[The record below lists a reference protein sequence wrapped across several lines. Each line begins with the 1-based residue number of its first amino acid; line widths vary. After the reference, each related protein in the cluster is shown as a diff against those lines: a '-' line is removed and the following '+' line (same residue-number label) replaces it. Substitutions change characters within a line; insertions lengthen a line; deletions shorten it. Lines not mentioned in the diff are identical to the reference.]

1 MAAWRLGLQRLLSLS
16 DALALCA
23 SRSYL
28 PTALPHVPSLPAI
41 CDALLNSPLTTRHFG
56 FAATAAA
63 PLHEFDTYKVTVVT
77 GNLRGAGTHSP
88 AWVQLIGSNGST
100 ERYMLG
106 DEDTFERDTAREF
119 TLPVPKNIGQLRRV
133 HIQKRRQPQALGDG
147 WYLKHVEVSG
157 PGGDS
162 VVFPCN
168 AWLGESDCGGY
179 NGPNE
184 RNLLPAALQSPVV
197 EYPEPVKLTASGM
210 AIPHPEKLMKGG
222 RKGVNTRGY
231 GHAGE
236 DAYFFGKGSKL
247 FGMGVADGIYAWK
260 EQGIDAGLMSRA
272 LMERC
277 KALVEADNEDVFQVL
292 GSAVQAVH
300 DASLQGSSTVCLLA
314 VDTTTGQLHSANL
327 GDSGFLVFG
336 PVDGPEEFELKFRTN
351 QLEHSF
357 GCPYQVGHQATA
369 NKVEDCDLA
378 SFHVHPGDVIVM
390 GSDGL
395 LDNVADLEILAEI
408 KAMVHQGGSA
418 NSLTQR
424 LTKLAFDTSVN
435 KVKVTPY
442 SKGASEAFDMVYSGG
457 KPDDITVLV
466 ALVH

>member
-1 MAAWRLGLQRLLSLS
+1 
-16 DALALCA
+16 
-23 SRSYL
+23 
-28 PTALPHVPSLPAI
+28 
-41 CDALLNSPLTTRHFG
+41 
-56 FAATAAA
+56 
-63 PLHEFDTYKVTVVT
+63 
-77 GNLRGAGTHSP
+77 
-88 AWVQLIGSNGST
+88 
-100 ERYMLG
+100 
-106 DEDTFERDTAREF
+106 
-119 TLPVPKNIGQLRRV
+119 
-133 HIQKRRQPQALGDG
+133 
-147 WYLKHVEVSG
+147 
-157 PGGDS
+157 
-162 VVFPCN
+162 
-168 AWLGESDCGGY
+168 
-179 NGPNE
+179 
-184 RNLLPAALQSPVV
+184 
-197 EYPEPVKLTASGM
+197 
-210 AIPHPEKLMKGG
+210 
-222 RKGVNTRGY
+222 
-231 GHAGE
+231 
-236 DAYFFGKGSKL
+236 
-247 FGMGVADGIYAWK
+247 MGVADGIYAWK

-277 KALVEADNEDVFQVL
+277 KALVEADNEDVFQ
-292 GSAVQAVH
+292 VQAVH

-418 NSLTQR
+418 YSLTQR

-435 KVKVTPY
+435 K
-442 SKGASEAFDMVYSGG
+442 
-457 KPDDITVLV
+457 
-466 ALVH
+466 